1 MPRLM
6 FQRPRRIEWEE
17 LGPTFGRMA
26 AEPFEK
32 GYALTVGNSLRRV
45 LLSAIPG
52 AAVAWVKV
60 SGASAEGRVPGVE
73 EDAVH
78 LSLNLKKLVVRL
90 SGDADSGTV
99 RLDVRGP
106 RVATG
111 ADLAGPGVEVL
122 TPALHL
128 ATVQEGG
135 RLALEAGVRAGRG
148 YVSAERH
155 TDGAPGGAL
164 GLDAAFSPIR
174 RVNYLVEMSRLGN
187 ITDYEKL
194 VVEITTDGSIAPD
207 QAFVQASKLLRDHF
221 DLFTPAGA
229 EEEDDDPSAASRRVP
244 VARPA
249 ENGAGEPARDA

>member
-6 FQRPRRIEWEE
+6 FQRPRRVEWED
-17 LGPTFGRMA
+17 LTSTFGRMT

-45 LLSAIPG
+45 LLAAIPG
-52 AAVAWVKV
+52 TAIVWAKV
-60 SGASAEGRVPGVE
+60 TGAGPDAERVPGVE
-73 EDAVH
+73 EDLAN
-78 LSLNLKKLVVRL
+78 LLLNLKKLVVRL
-90 SGDADSGTV
+90 PGDAETGTA
-99 RLDVRGP
+99 RLEVRGP
-106 RVATG
+106 GTATG
-111 ADLAGPGVEVL
+111 ADLTGAGVEVL
-122 TPALHL
+122 NPDLHL
-128 ATVQEGG
+128 ATVSAGG
-135 RLALEAGVRAGRG
+135 RLALEIGIRAGRG

-155 TDGAPGGAL
+155 PEGVPAGAV

-194 VVEITTDGSIAPD
+194 VVEITTDGSIGPD

-229 EEEDDDPSAASRRVP
+229 EEEDDEPSVRTVPSEAARQ
-244 VARPA
+244 A
-249 ENGAGEPARDA
+249 

>member
-6 FQRPRRIEWEE
+6 FQRPRRVEWED
-17 LGPTFGRMA
+17 LTSGFGRMT

-45 LLSAIPG
+45 LLAAIPG
-52 AAVAWVKV
+52 TAPVWAKVAGV
-60 SGASAEGRVPGVE
+60 SPDAERVPGVE
-73 EDAVH
+73 EDLAN
-78 LSLNLKKLVVRL
+78 LLLNLKKLVVRL
-90 SGDADSGTV
+90 PGAAETGTA
-99 RLDVRGP
+99 RLEVRGP
-106 RVATG
+106 QAATG
-111 ADLAGPGVEVL
+111 ADLTGAGVEVVS
-122 TPALHL
+122 PHLHI
-128 ATVQEGG
+128 ANVAAGG
-135 RLALEAGVRAGRG
+135 RLALEIGIRTGRG

-155 TDGAPGGAL
+155 PEGMPAGAV

-194 VVEITTDGSIAPD
+194 VVEITTDGSITPD

-229 EEEDDDPSAASRRVP
+229 EEEDDEPSVTTAPTEAMRQ
-244 VARPA
+244 A
-249 ENGAGEPARDA
+249 